1 MKIELHPKALFEQ
14 KSSEDY
20 QGKRNEQDRA
30 LPNIPLKLREYRLSF
45 MCAQEVCTNL
55 NVESRGAPFL
65 CAVQWSSRGHH

>member
-1 MKIELHPKALFEQ
+1 MKIDLNPKALFEQ

-55 NVESRGAPFL
+55 TVESRGAPFL
-65 CAVQWSSRGHH
+65 CAFQ